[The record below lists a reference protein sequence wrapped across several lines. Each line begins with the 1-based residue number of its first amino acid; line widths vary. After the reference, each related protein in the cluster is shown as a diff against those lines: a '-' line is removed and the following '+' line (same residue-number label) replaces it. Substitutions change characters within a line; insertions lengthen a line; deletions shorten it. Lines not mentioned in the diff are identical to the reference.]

1 MFIAIGCTEMLGL
14 KKKDVIYNALPLYHT
29 AGGMVGVGN
38 VLLRGLT
45 MAMRT
50 KFSASNFWSD
60 CIRYKCT
67 VAQYIGELCRY
78 LLSAPARPED
88 TQHNVRM
95 MFGNG
100 LRPQIWKEFVARF
113 VIPQIGELYGS
124 TEGNSNLVNIDSQI
138 GAVGF
143 VPRFASKFYPVTL
156 VRCDED
162 TGEPIRDTRGFCT
175 RCEPGQVGVF
185 VGQINPK
192 RPVSAFSGYADE
204 KASKKKVLRNVFVE
218 GDAYFDSGDILVMDI
233 FGYFYFKDRL
243 GDTFRWRGEN
253 VATSEVEAVISNVVS
268 LQDCVVYGVEV
279 SLLNNLS
286 SSIIQFYGSF
296 TFSLSSCITD
306 SECGGQ
312 SWYGGHRRSN

>member
-14 KKKDVIYNALPLYHT
+14 KKKDIIYNALPLYHT

-45 MAMRT
+45 MAMRA
-50 KFSASNFWSD
+50 KFSASNFWAD

-78 LLSAPARPED
+78 LLSAPQRPED
-88 TQHNVRM
+88 TQHNIRM

-100 LRPQIWKEFVARF
+100 LRPQIWKEFVSRF
-113 VIPQIGELYGS
+113 AIPQIGELYGS
-124 TEGNSNLVNIDSQI
+124 TEGNSNLVNIDSQV

-143 VPRFASKFYPVTL
+143 VPRYAAKFYPVTL
-156 VRCDED
+156 VRCDEN
-162 TGEPIRDTRGFCT
+162 TGEPIRDTRGFCS

-192 RPVSAFSGYADE
+192 RAVSAFSGYADE
-204 KASKKKVLRNVFVE
+204 KASRKKVLRNVFVE

-233 FGYFYFKDRL
+233 LGYFYFKDRL

-268 LQDCVVYGVEV
+268 LQDCVVYGVDV
-279 SLLNNLS
+279 SN
-286 SSIIQFYGSF
+286 IFM
-296 TFSLSSCITD
+296 
-306 SECGGQ
+306 
-312 SWYGGHRRSN
+312 